1 MVTRGYGNA
10 MNVPLTVEGFAKA
23 GCAGL
28 LSADQ
33 LASKRYGHTPCK
45 DVVIRDEAFD
55 RIEVAVDARQEETDI
70 LIIGRTDANHTHEL
84 EEVIHCGK
92 RYKEIGADIIFIEPP
107 NTVEEM

>member
-10 MNVPLTVEGFAKA
+10 MNVPRAVEGFAKA
-23 GCAGL
+23 RFTGV

-33 LASKRYGHTPCK
+33 LALKRYGHKPGK
-45 DVVIRDEAFD
+45 DVVIRDEAFE
-55 RIEVAVDARQEETDI
+55 RIEVAVDAHQEGTDI

-92 RYKEIGADIIFIEPP
+92 RYQEIGADIFSL
-107 NTVEEM
+107 NR

>member
-1 MVTRGYGNA
+1 MFR
-10 MNVPLTVEGFAKA
+10 MPLKVSLKRDV
-23 GCAGL
+23 

-33 LASKRYGHTPCK
+33 LASKRYAHTPGK

-70 LIIGRTDANHTHEL
+70 LTIGPTDANHTHEL
-84 EEVIHCGK
+84 EEVINCGK
-92 RYKEIGADIIFIEPP
+92 QYKQIGADIIFIEPL